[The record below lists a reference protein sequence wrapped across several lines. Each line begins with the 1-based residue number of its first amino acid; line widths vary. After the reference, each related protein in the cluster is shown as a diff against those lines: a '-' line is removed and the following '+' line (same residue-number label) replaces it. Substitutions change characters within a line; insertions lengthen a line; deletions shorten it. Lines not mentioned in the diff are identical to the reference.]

1 MNRQRP
7 KKDLD
12 VTALVAP
19 VGDPQGMR
27 ARMADFLRWMQVR
40 HYTDSY
46 VVSRAKCLDGFAAW
60 AEGRGLAKPGE
71 VTKPVLERYQRHLF
85 YYRKKNGQPLTS
97 ATQYYRLMSL
107 KMFFRWLARQNLV
120 LSNPA
125 SDLDMPRVERRLP
138 KAILTA
144 AEVET
149 VMARPDTATPLGLR
163 DRAILEVLYSTGIR
177 RRELTELTVFNLD
190 FERGTLMVRQ
200 GKGKKDRML
209 PIGSRALAWVDK
221 YLQDARPRLVRE
233 PDPNAL
239 FLTEAGEALTPNYLS
254 YQTRRYVEA
263 SGLRKR
269 GSCHLFR
276 HTMATLMLEGGADIR
291 FIQAM
296 LGHADLQATS
306 IYTQVAITKLKEVHE
321 ATHPGARLRAAGE
334 HQDRPDQ
341 AQEQD
346 LRDDLLHALDAE
358 AADEDQDLDA
368 AAEE

>member
-1 MNRQRP
+1 MS
-7 KKDLD
+7 
-12 VTALVAP
+12 ALVAP

-27 ARMADFLRWMQVR
+27 ARMAEFLRWMQVR

-46 VVSRAKCLDGFAAW
+46 VISRAKCLDGFAAW
-60 AEGRGLAKPGE
+60 AEDRGLSKPGE

-85 YYRKKNGQPLTS
+85 YYRKKNGQPLTT

-107 KMFFRWLARQNLV
+107 KMFFRWLARQNLI

-144 AEVET
+144 KEIER
-149 VMARPDTATPLGLR
+149 VMARPDVATPLGLR
-163 DRAILEVLYSTGIR
+163 DRATLEVLYSTGVR

-190 FERGTLMVRQ
+190 FDRGTLMVRQ

-209 PIGSRALAWVDK
+209 PIGERALAWVDK
-221 YLQDARPRLVRE
+221 YLHDARPQLVRE
-233 PDPNAL
+233 PDQGWL
-239 FLTEAGEALTPNYLS
+239 FLTEAGDALTPGYLS
-254 YQTRRYVEA
+254 YQTRRYVEEA
-263 SGLRKR
+263 EINKR

-296 LGHADLQATS
+296 LGHSDLQATS
-306 IYTQVAITKLKEVHE
+306 IYTQVAITKLKEVHT
-321 ATHPGARLRAAGE
+321 ATHPGARLRAQRAQPE
-334 HQDRPDQ
+334 RAQAPAQVDLQDQ
-341 AQEQD
+341 
-346 LRDDLLHALDAE
+346 LLQALDAE
-358 AADEDQDLDA
+358 AAEEDEDLDGA
-368 AAEE
+368 